1 VGAEKTNEQ
10 KQEDR
15 TRENEHERETE
26 TSRRKECKQ
35 RKSLRPE
42 PALLSSSSFQNQ
54 VRSFLY
60 SFLAI
65 DV

>member
-26 TSRRKECKQ
+26 TSRRKECKE

-42 PALLSSSSFQNQ
+42 PALLSSSFQNQ